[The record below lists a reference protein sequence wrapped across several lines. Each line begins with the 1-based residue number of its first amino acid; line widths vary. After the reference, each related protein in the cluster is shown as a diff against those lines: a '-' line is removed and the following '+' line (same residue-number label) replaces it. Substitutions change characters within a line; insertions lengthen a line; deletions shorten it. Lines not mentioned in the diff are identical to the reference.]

1 MGSHMFNHN
10 IKTLMQ
16 HLQVLSST
24 NEAIQMISNQTNI
37 VC

>member
-16 HLQVLSST
+16 QFQVLSST
-24 NEAIQMISNQTNI
+24 NEAIQMISKQTNI

>member
-1 MGSHMFNHN
+1 MGSRMYYHN